1 MKNKIIADPY
11 FRATIDKNASSP
23 APAAGIWTAQHVC
36 VSDQFAPDSAI
47 PAGAA
52 DAIIKHQLGIKH
64 FSVLEFGFVV
74 LHFGGFPHDTAMQ
87 LVRHQDSKPLCQS
100 FRYTGGDR
108 MRRCG
113 NGEIDVEELFYAPP
127 VGEYATRDGQYSI
140 SESDRRE
147 YLSEYLLSAK
157 AYSRALSKGHPEE
170 LARGLLAA
178 RYRQNFTMA
187 GSIRA
192 VMHWLDQRTLAD
204 SQLEAQALAWMALEQ
219 LKHWSPELFEWYEKN
234 RAGRNLLAP

>member
-1 MKNKIIADPY
+1 
-11 FRATIDKNASSP
+11 
-23 APAAGIWTAQHVC
+23 
-36 VSDQFAPDSAI
+36 
-47 PAGAA
+47 
-52 DAIIKHQLGIKH
+52 
-64 FSVLEFGFVV
+64 
-74 LHFGGFPHDTAMQ
+74 
-87 LVRHQDSKPLCQS
+87 
-100 FRYTGGDR
+100 

-113 NGEIDVEELFYAPP
+113 NGEIDVEEMFYAPP
-127 VGEYATRDGQYSI
+127 VGEYATRDGQYSV

-204 SQLEAQALAWMALEQ
+204 SQLEAQTLAWMALEQ